1 MLKNGGIQQ
10 KQLQQKLLYYLYRKA
25 ALLYVRNWKKE
36 AENKRN
42 HQHFCSMHFSQTEIN
57 HYLFE

>member
-25 ALLYVRNWKKE
+25 ALLYVRN
-36 AENKRN
+36 
-42 HQHFCSMHFSQTEIN
+42 
-57 HYLFE
+57 